1 MSMWHQEPPVIDGDQ
16 HSKAILTPKSDP
28 PREIA
33 PVPRQDGNG
42 DASKWPYASYLEL
55 AALRAAPS
63 CARLHTKARLAEWR
77 LSEVS
82 EDAELVA
89 SELAT
94 NALFASPAVGESP
107 ALIRLWLLGDARQ
120 LVIVVWDGS
129 RQPPVLTCAPPLAE
143 HGRGIFLVSELSSN
157 WGWYERPDIGGK
169 CIWAQFCI
177 PSAGCLP

>member
-42 DASKWPYASYLEL
+42 DASKWPYASYLEM
-55 AALRAAPS
+55 AALPPAPS
-63 CARLHTKARLAEWR
+63 CARLHTKARLTEWR

-94 NALFASPAVGESP
+94 NAMFASPAVGESP

-129 RQPPVLTCAPPLAE
+129 RQPPVLTCAPHLAE
-143 HGRGIFLVSELSSN
+143 HGRGVWLVSELSSD
-157 WGWYERPDIGGK
+157 WGWYGRPDIGGK
-169 CIWAQFCI
+169 CIWAQFRM
-177 PSAGCLP
+177 PSAGYLQ